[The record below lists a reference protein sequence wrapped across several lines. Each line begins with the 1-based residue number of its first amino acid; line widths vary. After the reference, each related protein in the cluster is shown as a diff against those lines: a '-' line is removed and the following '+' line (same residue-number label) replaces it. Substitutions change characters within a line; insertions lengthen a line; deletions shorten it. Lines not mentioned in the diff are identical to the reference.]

1 MTAATT
7 YQRWCSPPVGEAVT
21 TRHGRCGT
29 GCVAGTLPGMTTT
42 MIRLVSC
49 VAAVLAAAVTFALL
63 HGIAGIDLA
72 ARTGTTVR
80 HITVA
85 AVVLAASASAA
96 AGWGVLALLERFATR
111 ARSLWTAIAAA
122 ALLLSLL
129 VGPTAGITPAA
140 KAGLAAL
147 HLVVGA
153 IIIGGLRRSTR

>member
-1 MTAATT
+1 
-7 YQRWCSPPVGEAVT
+7 
-21 TRHGRCGT
+21 
-29 GCVAGTLPGMTTT
+29 

-49 VAAVLAAAVTFALL
+49 VAAVLAAGVTFALL

-72 ARTGTTVR
+72 ARTGNAVQ
-80 HITVA
+80 HITLA
-85 AVVLAASASAA
+85 AVVLAAAASAA

-111 ARSLWTAIAAA
+111 ARAVWTAIAAA

-129 VGPTAGITPAA
+129 VGPAAGVTTAA

-153 IIIGGLRRSTR
+153 VVICGLRRSAR